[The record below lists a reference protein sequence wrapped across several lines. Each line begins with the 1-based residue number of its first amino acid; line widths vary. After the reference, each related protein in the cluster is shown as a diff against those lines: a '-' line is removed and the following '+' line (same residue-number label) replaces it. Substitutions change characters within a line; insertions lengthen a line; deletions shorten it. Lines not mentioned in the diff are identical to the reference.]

1 MPMTRDLE
9 GVSVVARAGL
19 LGHFFMVVVVKDGGG
34 WLWALWLE

>member
-19 LGHFFMVVVVKDGGG
+19 LGHLMVVVVKDGGG